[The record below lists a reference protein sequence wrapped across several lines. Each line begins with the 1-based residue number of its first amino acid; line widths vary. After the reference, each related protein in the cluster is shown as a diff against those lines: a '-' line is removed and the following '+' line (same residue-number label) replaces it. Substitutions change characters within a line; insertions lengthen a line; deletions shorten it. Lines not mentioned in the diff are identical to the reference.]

1 MRLLQ
6 RAAGMALLAAL
17 CILPV
22 GALAQDNDTIN
33 VGGSGI
39 AAPLFESL
47 VSASG
52 VEAAIETTVTGTN
65 AGFAEFCAGNL
76 DATLSTR
83 AINDADDATCAA
95 NAVNYVEVLLGYDAL
110 ALIVNP
116 EGSTPSC
123 VNNFTLNNVFAP
135 SVSGSTIQW
144 SSLDSTL
151 AADDITLVLPP
162 ANTSASAL
170 LDNLVSGDGLRGD
183 ITPVADYAA
192 VIAAV
197 SADKNALGVVS
208 LAAAQAA
215 EGVELLQLNEAGTCY
230 DADITALENGV
241 YPASQPLYAY
251 INAESLS
258 NAGFRDVLAYVVGED
273 AAATVTEAGYVGV
286 SDESRAINLAG
297 VTEGVVGRTFS
308 LPEPTYNIPPN
319 ITGTVN
325 VGGSASAFNF
335 FSTLVQGTIAQ
346 AYAGLTV
353 NTNFEGTVAGA
364 RRLCNGELDL
374 LVLDRALTAEEL
386 SNCEANNVN
395 TFELPLGAQ
404 TVVLVASESADY
416 LSCVTTEQLSSIW
429 AASADAPTTWN
440 QVNSDWAE
448 APVYLFAP
456 SFGDTNGDLLLGAVQ
471 SGLILRAPTENNDDP
486 LYRAAAV
493 ANAGSGLTYMRFDE
507 YERVIENGQTGIQLV
522 SVDAGEGCVAP
533 SLTAQDA
540 AYPLAR
546 RSTLVVPESSVENEA
561 VKSLLW
567 LLFQN
572 SNFATLSASGFTGVT
587 LNDFETARETLL
599 TKFDEATARIIA
611 REAVQATPEA
621 TPEEGGE
628 PTAEVEATEAVEP
641 TPEPEATEAEATEAV
656 EPTPEAEATEAVEPT
671 PEAEATETVEPTA
684 TPSN

>member
-17 CILPV
+17 CILPA

-39 AAPLFESL
+39 VAPLFESL
-47 VSASG
+47 VTASG
-52 VEAAIETTVTGTN
+52 VEAAIETSVTGTN

-95 NAVNYVEVLLGYDAL
+95 NAVSYVEVLLGYDAL
-110 ALIVNP
+110 AVIVNP
-116 EGSTPSC
+116 EGSTPAC

-135 SVSGSTIQW
+135 SVSGSAIQW
-144 SSLDSTL
+144 SSLDSML
-151 AADDITLVLPP
+151 PANDITLVLPP
-162 ANTSASAL
+162 ANTTAYAL
-170 LDNLVSGDGLRGD
+170 LDTLVSGDGLRGD
-183 ITPVADYAA
+183 VAPVADYAA
-192 VIAAV
+192 VIDAV
-197 SADKNALGVVS
+197 RADENALGVVS

-215 EGVELLQLNEAGTCY
+215 EGVEILQLNEGGTCY

-241 YPASQPLYAY
+241 YPASQPLYMY
-251 INAESLS
+251 VNSENLT
-258 NAGFRDVLAYVVGED
+258 NPGFADVLAYAVGAD
-273 AAATVTEAGYVGV
+273 AAATVTEAGYVNV
-286 SDESRAINLAG
+286 SDESREINLVG

-335 FSTLVQGTIAQ
+335 FNALVQGVIPQ

-353 NTNFEGTVAGA
+353 NTNFEGSVAGA
-364 RRLCNGELDL
+364 RRLCNGELDM

-386 SNCEANNVN
+386 ANCEANNVN
-395 TFELPLGAQ
+395 TFDVPLGAQ

-429 AASADAPTTWN
+429 AASAEAPTTWN
-440 QVNSDWAE
+440 QVNGDWAE

-471 SGLILRAPTENNDDP
+471 SGLILRAPTETSDDP

-493 ANAGSGLTYMRFDE
+493 ANAGSGLTYMRLDE
-507 YERVIENGQTGIQLV
+507 YERVLQNGQAGIQLV
-522 SVDAGEGCVAP
+522 SVDAGAGCVAP
-533 SLTAQDA
+533 SLTAQDD

-546 RSTLVVPESSVENEA
+546 RSTLVIPEISVENEA
-561 VKSLLW
+561 VKSLVW

-572 SNFATLSASGFTGVT
+572 ANFATLESAGFTGLT
-587 LNDFETARETLL
+587 LNDFESIRETLL
-599 TKFDEATARIIA
+599 AKFDEATARVIA

-628 PTAEVEATEAVEP
+628 SVEP
-641 TPEPEATEAEATEAV
+641 TAEAEATEAV
-656 EPTPEAEATEAVEPT
+656 EPTPEAETTEAT
-671 PEAEATETVEPTA
+671 EPTA